1 MEKSPCV
8 GLGSLSI
15 FIKQQVCAVPV
26 AYTVLA
32 PRPYL
37 PVALPL
43 PACPLEL
50 SSDGFTVALCVGSKG
65 GRLRDSEGWAI
76 RLPAGWSQGEG
87 QPCPTVGRTRAK
99 PQRAHP

>member
-15 FIKQQVCAVPV
+15 FIKQQVCAVPM

-65 GRLRDSEGWAI
+65 GRLRLSRGLRRVGDPAPV
-76 RLPAGWSQGEG
+76 RLEPRGGAALPHRG
-87 QPCPTVGRTRAK
+87 QDKG
-99 PQRAHP
+99 